1 MLTDIYNYDPSLPYT
16 IASKRSNYLDFVRS
30 REKSLGKG
38 KHHEATFEDQLE
50 PVTDVEDAILK
61 MAAEL
66 LLPGLRPHELVIL
79 AQLCHFVSERLR
91 RRRTSAL
98 ECGLVNRPQRTA
110 RCDSY

>member
-1 MLTDIYNYDPSLPYT
+1 LPYT

-79 AQLCHFVSERLR
+79 AQLCHFVSERLDDD
-91 RRRTSAL
+91 
-98 ECGLVNRPQRTA
+98 VPQHW
-110 RCDSY
+110 